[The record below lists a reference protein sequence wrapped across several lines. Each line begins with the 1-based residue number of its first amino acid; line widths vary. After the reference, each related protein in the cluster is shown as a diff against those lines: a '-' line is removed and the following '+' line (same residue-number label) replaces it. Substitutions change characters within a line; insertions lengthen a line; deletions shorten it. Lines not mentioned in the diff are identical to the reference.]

1 MRRRLARGLEQSRE
15 RGLAG
20 VASARASC
28 EVTSVESTVTNA
40 RGGTRGRRGVERSER
55 DGETGGGG
63 ERENERNERTREKQV
78 GKGQW
83 ETRNVSSRQ
92 ARSRRSVRS
101 SVCRA
106 ARRLAYI
113 YCSSFPVSFFLP
125 SVHRARGCSASLFFS
140 HSLLSH
146 SLSLH
151 PFGLP
156 LSLSFSL
163 SIALSLSHSLAPVG
177 RAHHRSNARSVL
189 FANVRT
195 LRRTCVR
202 ACVRESA
209 RARAC
214 VHGGVFVAHRCH
226 HRRVFKRGGG

>member
-1 MRRRLARGLEQSRE
+1 MRRGLARGLEQSRE
-15 RGLAG
+15 RGL
-20 VASARASC
+20 VASARSELRSHEC
-28 EVTSVESTVTNA
+28 GEYSDKRA
-40 RGGTRGRRGVERSER
+40 RAGGGARGRRGVERSER

-113 YCSSFPVSFFLP
+113 YRSSFPVSFFLP

-163 SIALSLSHSLAPVG
+163 SIARSPSLSLSLPCSR
-177 RAHHRSNARSVL
+177 RARASS
-189 FANVRT
+189 FERT
-195 LRRTCVR
+195 LRIIRERTYVTTDVR
-202 ACVRESA
+202 ACVRA
-209 RARAC
+209 
-214 VHGGVFVAHRCH
+214 
-226 HRRVFKRGGG
+226 

>member
-1 MRRRLARGLEQSRE
+1 MRRGLARGLEQSRE

-113 YCSSFPVSFFLP
+113 YRSSFPVSFFLP

-140 HSLLSH
+140 HSLLSLTLSLSTRLGSLYP
-146 SLSLH
+146 SLSL
-151 PFGLP
+151 F
-156 LSLSFSL
+156 LSR
-163 SIALSLSHSLAPVG
+163 ALSLSLSLLRSH
-177 RAHHRSNARSVL
+177 RARASS
-189 FANVRT
+189 FERT
-195 LRRTCVR
+195 LRIIRERTYVTTDVR
-202 ACVRESA
+202 ACVRA
-209 RARAC
+209 
-214 VHGGVFVAHRCH
+214 
-226 HRRVFKRGGG
+226 